1 MHVVCKEKKK
11 LNCIILIYIL
21 SCYSKAKLE
30 RPWYNDQS
38 DDNDVAEQAFQSLM
52 TITLKKP
59 NDEKYRNFSDEV
71 KARAKI
77 EQNNTDF
84 EYGEDEVS
92 GRL

>member
-1 MHVVCKEKKK
+1 
-11 LNCIILIYIL
+11 
-21 SCYSKAKLE
+21 
-30 RPWYNDQS
+30 
-38 DDNDVAEQAFQSLM
+38 M

-71 KARAKI
+71 KTRAKI